1 MKNRKSGKELTKSHD
16 TSLQT
21 TESLP
26 VLAAFSDF
34 IKTEQRRSRNRML
47 IMVFI
52 FTIMIIVVIGAGI
65 FVGTAFYNQVHA
77 DLRQTKND
85 LTSYHIKSEIEKSK
99 TEEKL
104 SQIQAL
110 ASNIAHN
117 ISQQEEALQ
126 ATQKSFNSNKNS
138 YQQEL
143 ADMKQVINS
152 LSIENKELKK
162 DSEQANIKLP
172 ELTAQLNDLL
182 SMITSPVVVPDEKI
196 ADEKPAF
203 PATETVNIKQ
213 PAVIEVTNKSKVIE
227 NKTNPEINDPTEII
241 TDTSSL
247 ELNIEDQEDDSD
259 IMMLL
264 PILE

>member
-1 MKNRKSGKELTKSHD
+1 MKNRKTGKELTKSHD

-21 TESLP
+21 IESLP

-47 IMVFI
+47 IMGFL
-52 FTIMIIVVIGAGI
+52 FTITIILVIGAGT

-99 TEEKL
+99 TKEKL

-126 ATQKSFNSNKNS
+126 ATQKSFNTNKDS

-143 ADMKQVINS
+143 DDMKQVIDS
-152 LSIENKELKK
+152 LSLENKKLKK

-172 ELTAQLNDLL
+172 ELTAQLNDL
-182 SMITSPVVVPDEKI
+182 IKIINTPVEPPKEI
-196 ADEKPAF
+196 P
-203 PATETVNIKQ
+203 I
-213 PAVIEVTNKSKVIE
+213 IE
-227 NKTNPEINDPTEII
+227 NQPIPVISEPSEMTNVIDTMKAPERPESTEII
-241 TDTSSL
+241 DKKTGRK
-247 ELNIEDQEDDSD
+247 LNAEDQIDDND

-264 PILE
+264 PTLE